1 MVIVPVDRHVA
12 LPGARTVRTDVAV
25 AQVGLVDGLPVA
37 TVGRA
42 LVDAFR
48 YLPSRDATALL
59 DRAVQQRWISAE
71 TLAAWVAYLVGRYGI
86 RQLRRLAQ
94 RAQVGAHSEAE
105 RVALRLVRRAGIP
118 GLDTDH
124 HIHVDGRL
132 VARLDLAFPAAM
144 VAIEVD
150 GMAYHS
156 DAVRFQRDRTRQN
169 LLVSL
174 GWTVLRFTWWD
185 LVDRPDY
192 VVTTIRRAVRAA
204 A

>member
-1 MVIVPVDRHVA
+1 M
-12 LPGARTVRTDVAV
+12 
-25 AQVGLVDGLPVA
+25 
-37 TVGRA
+37 
-42 LVDAFR
+42 
-48 YLPSRDATALL
+48 
-59 DRAVQQRWISAE
+59 
-71 TLAAWVAYLVGRYGI
+71 
-86 RQLRRLAQ
+86 
-94 RAQVGAHSEAE
+94 
-105 RVALRLVRRAGIP
+105 
-118 GLDTDH
+118 
-124 HIHVDGRL
+124 
-132 VARLDLAFPAAM
+132 ARLDLAFPAAM